1 MTENFSLGKLSNTL
15 FLSPWKSP
23 VTTLLLGFLFGTF
36 LQYARLNRF
45 DTIVGM
51 ALLRDLSVAK
61 TMAFAIGLGMLLMQT
76 EIQMGWASDHVKPL
90 ILVGVVGGGVLFGMG
105 MAILGYCPGTL
116 AISLGQGS
124 LDALVGILGGLAG
137 ALSFA
142 VVFPLLSPLLGPDLG
157 SISLKGSLS
166 APTFWMTL
174 VLLGGGLM
182 GVALALHRVDPRGWS
197 WLYAAV
203 GLALLNVALDLPA
216 IAGHPMGASTAFP
229 WLAMTLTGMG
239 APGYWHKIAEPG
251 AWEFHFL
258 IGAFLAGLVFSLIQK
273 EFRFRAVPDLWR
285 EYHGNSSSRRFFW
298 AFVGGIL
305 LLFGARMAG
314 GCTSGHII
322 SGGMQLADSSLLFAL
337 VVFLSFLTTG
347 RLFHRQGRV
356 G

>member
-15 FLSPWKSP
+15 SLSFRKLP
-23 VTTLLLGFLFGTF
+23 VTTLFLGFLFGTF

-45 DTIVGM
+45 DTIAGM
-51 ALLRDLSVAK
+51 ALLRNLSVAK
-61 TMAFAIGLGMLLMQT
+61 TMAFAIGLGMLLMQA
-76 EIQMGWASDHVKPL
+76 EIRMGWASDHIKPL
-90 ILVGVVGGGVLFGMG
+90 ILFGIVGGGVLFGMG

-124 LDALVGILGGLAG
+124 LDALVGILGGLVG
-137 ALSFA
+137 ALFFA
-142 VVFPLLSPLLGPDLG
+142 MVFPLLSPLLGPDLG
-157 SISLKGSLS
+157 TVSLRGSLS
-166 APTFWMTL
+166 PATFWVSL

-182 GVALALHRVDPRGWS
+182 GIAFVLHRVDPRGWS

-203 GLALLNVALDLPA
+203 GLTLLNVVLDLPA
-216 IAGHPMGASTAFP
+216 VAGHPMGASTAFP
-229 WLAMTLTGMG
+229 WLAMTLTGVG

-251 AWEFHFL
+251 AWEFRFL
-258 IGAFLAGLVFSLIQK
+258 VGAFLAGLIFSLIQK
-273 EFRFRAVPDLWR
+273 EFRFEAVPDLWR
-285 EYHGNSSSRRFFW
+285 EYHGNSPARRFFW
-298 AFVGGIL
+298 AFVGGVL

-322 SGGMQLADSSLLFAL
+322 SGGMQLAYSSLLFAL

-347 RLFHRQGRV
+347 RLFYRQGRV